1 MKLHLDFET
10 RSRVDLLKA
19 GTWAYASDP
28 STEIICMGWAGE
40 TGDVRCAKDFKT
52 PGNLLGHAERIVAHN
67 VAFEYAIYHFILHK
81 RYGWPEL
88 LDPTKWD
95 CTMARALAC
104 GLPGSLFGVGLALRL
119 PMQKDLEGKAALMK
133 ICKPKPDGTWNEDP
147 ALYETVY
154 RYNAV
159 DVGVE
164 RAADKQL
171 PDLSPDERK
180 VFEADLCINR
190 RGVLIDL
197 GSARKAAE
205 IAEGL
210 TDGLNA
216 DLRRLTNGAVTKA
229 SRVAELKRWVAAQGV
244 KIPTVVK
251 IDKET
256 NEETIKET
264 MDIEAVKDLV
274 KDPETPDLVKKVIR
288 IRQQVGKSS
297 VAKLKTMLLC
307 VCGDGRFRGAFQYW
321 GAHTG
326 RWAGR
331 LLQLQNF
338 PQGLVGEAQE
348 FAIEMLNAGAGFF
361 RAAFGDQSMQT
372 LSDILRGLI
381 IAAPGKVFLGADYN
395 AIEARVVFWLAEE
408 QGALAQYARGESP
421 YLTMGA
427 KIFGHPITKKMT
439 REYMVA
445 KMTVLGAGFGMG
457 WLRFQAQ
464 VYTETSKRGE
474 ALDIDDEL
482 AQSSIYGYRELY
494 PNVVKL
500 WYSMEA
506 AAMNAVR
513 NKGQLFA
520 CAGGRVVWGVS
531 ADKRFLCAKLPSGR
545 LLRYFRPTVE
555 RVTTTRCKDATCPHT
570 LQANVDLCPDKK
582 TKDELRYWTS
592 AGEGAIRLDCVN
604 TLGQYRTWGGE
615 LVENIVQAVARDIAA
630 QGILNVEAAGHPVVL
645 HAHDEIVAE
654 VGDDVDK
661 DPKAITFFE
670 ELLCNKPAW
679 AATLPIKAEGF
690 IGRRYRK

>member
-1 MKLHLDFET
+1 
-10 RSRVDLLKA
+10 
-19 GTWAYASDP
+19 
-28 STEIICMGWAGE
+28 MGWAFDNDPVQVWKGARDSKRPQFQLKP
-40 TGDVRCAKDFKT
+40 GDQ
-52 PGNLLGHAERIVAHN
+52 IVAHN
-67 VAFEYAIYHFILHK
+67 AAFEYAIAYFVLHK
-81 RYGWPEL
+81 KYGQPEL
-88 LDPTKWD
+88 LDPTWWN

-104 GLPGSLFGVGLALRL
+104 GLPGSLFGVGLALKL

-154 RYNAV
+154 RYNAI

-171 PDLSPDERK
+171 PDLSADERK
-180 VFEADLCINR
+180 VFEADLRINR
-190 RGVLIDL
+190 RGILIDL
-197 GSARKAAE
+197 GSASKAAE
-205 IAEGL
+205 IAAGL

-216 DLRRLTNGAVTKA
+216 DLRRLTNGAVSKA
-229 SRVAELKRWVAAQGV
+229 SRVAELKRWVASQGV
-244 KIPTVVK
+244 IIPTVVK
-251 IDKET
+251 VDKDT

-264 MDIEAVKDLV
+264 LDIEAVKDLILS
-274 KDPETPDLVKKVIR
+274 PETPELVKQVIR

-348 FAIEMLNAGAGFF
+348 FAGDMLSEGVGFF

-372 LSDILRGLI
+372 LSDLLRWMLV
-381 IAAPGKVFLGADYN
+381 AAPGKIFLGADYN

-427 KIFGHPITKKMT
+427 KIFGHTITKKMT

-457 WLRFQAQ
+457 WLRFQSQ

-474 ALDIDDEL
+474 ALDIDDDL

-500 WYSMEA
+500 WYMMEA
-506 AAMNAVR
+506 AAVNAVK
-513 NKGQLFA
+513 NPGQLFPA
-520 CAGGRVVWGVS
+520 AGGRIVWGMS
-531 ADKRFLCAKLPSGR
+531 ADRRFLCVKLPSGR

-555 RVTTTRCKDATCPHT
+555 RVTGTRCKKDTCAHV
-570 LQANVDLCPDKK
+570 LQGNVEACPDKK

-592 AGEGAIRLDCVN
+592 AGEGAIRLDCMN

-615 LVENIVQAVARDIAA
+615 LVENVVQAVARDIAA
-630 QGILNVEAAGHPVVL
+630 HGILNVEEAGHPVVL

-654 VGDDVDK
+654 VGDDVVK
-661 DPKAITFFE
+661 DHKAVMFFE
-670 ELLCNKPAW
+670 ELLCKKPEW
-679 AATLPIKAEGF
+679 AKTLPIKAEGF